1 MKKIFLSFSLLA
13 LFLTSCDILQQQLNS
28 TVVISEADIVSGLK
42 EALKVG
48 TNNSVSTLGIS
59 GGFYNNAKFKIPFP
73 SEAQRAETKLRE
85 LGMNEMVDKFIKTMN
100 EGAENAV
107 SKAAPIFINAITS
120 MTFQEAKTIL
130 KGNND
135 AATQYFKSK
144 TQTQL
149 FDLFKPEV
157 KKALD
162 AVNATKYWADI
173 VGVYN
178 KIPLVNKVETDLP
191 KYVTNKAI
199 EALFIKIAEE
209 ETLIRTDASKRVS
222 EILKKVFN
230 PNAIIQ

>member
-1 MKKIFLSFSLLA
+1 MKKLFFSFSLLTFFIA
-13 LFLTSCDILQQQLNS
+13 SCDVLQQQLNNAPI
-28 TVVISEADIVSGLK
+28 ISETEIVSGLK

-48 TNNSVSTLGIS
+48 TNNSIAVLGIA
-59 GGFYNNAKFKIPFP
+59 GGFNNNSRFKIPFP

-85 LGMNEMVDKFIKTMN
+85 LGMNELVDKFIKTMN

-107 SKAAPIFINAITS
+107 SKAAPIFVNAITN

-135 AATQYFKSK
+135 AATQYFKTK

-149 FDLFKPEV
+149 FELFKPEV

-162 AVNATKYWADI
+162 AVNATKYWTDI

-178 KIPLVNKVETDLP
+178 KIPLVNKVDTDLP

-199 EALFIKIAEE
+199 DALFIKMAEE
-209 ETLIRTDASKRVS
+209 ENLIRTDPAKRIS